1 MTIKAYDWVTA
12 GTTGELG
19 GVTYTAVDKAMLVEM
34 LKNEEDVSKVVTTLI
49 TDMSE
54 LFNDVP
60 CSQSATDERDQA
72 GVLFY
77 ASIAVFDIDISSW
90 DVSNVTTMKN
100 MFVSLSSN
108 CNDAAGDNGP
118 VFLTFNQ
125 DIGNWNV
132 SKVTDMNG
140 VFYRNYKFNQ
150 DIGNWNVSKVTD
162 MSGMF
167 ASAFAF
173 NQNINTDGVSWNV
186 SNVTNMSLMFARNTS
201 FNQNISAWNT
211 AAVSNM
217 SGMFYRATAFN
228 GNISSWNTAAV
239 TNMSQMFYNASAF

>member
-1 MTIKAYDWVTA
+1 VTIKAYDWVTA

-49 TDMSE
+49 TDMSD

-60 CSQSATDERDQA
+60 CSQSATDERDKA
-72 GVLFY
+72 GLLFY
-77 ASIAVFDIDISSW
+77 ASIVVFDIDISSW
-90 DVSNVTTMKN
+90 DISNVTTMKN

-108 CNDAAGDNGP
+108 CNDSAGDNGP

-140 VFYRNYKFNQ
+140 VFFKE
-150 DIGNWNVSKVTD
+150 
-162 MSGMF
+162 
-167 ASAFAF
+167 
-173 NQNINTDGVSWNV
+173 
-186 SNVTNMSLMFARNTS
+186 L
-201 FNQNISAWNT
+201 
-211 AAVSNM
+211 
-217 SGMFYRATAFN
+217 
-228 GNISSWNTAAV
+228 
-239 TNMSQMFYNASAF
+239 